1 MIKIERETMENLL
14 EGVRYSN
21 YFKTIEWKDRL
32 TEAKDDVD
40 DCVKLYDVGNSL
52 TEITIAA
59 LRVKPSMS
67 NDQLVEMFSHID
79 IEVI

>member
-21 YFKTIEWKDRL
+21 YFKTIEWNDRL
-32 TEAKDDVD
+32 AEAKDDVD